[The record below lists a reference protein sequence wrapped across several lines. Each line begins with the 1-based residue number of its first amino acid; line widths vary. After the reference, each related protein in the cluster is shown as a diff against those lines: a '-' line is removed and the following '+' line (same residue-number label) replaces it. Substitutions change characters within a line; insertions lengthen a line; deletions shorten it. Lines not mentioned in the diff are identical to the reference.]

1 LLQTFLHRHA
11 RGSRARGGSRLRAG
25 ASPPAR
31 GCSFVHVVTIVPQGR
46 FGDRACNCFPFFA
59 ILQDKESGSLHA
71 CVHAAM
77 PELTERSINFVR
89 AEIGR
94 GDGGLDPLGFFWR
107 EGLVLLGPRLLRASA
122 CPQIPSAPERRCE
135 RAERVA
141 RARVTFS
148 HGRSCLML
156 FSSCSSTERR
166 LLVTSDPGVDER
178 AVEHGGSARART
190 SPTRPDCGH
199 SPCRGV
205 CDEANIFGPLAINV
219 KAEPT
224 NSAGLKAQSTF
235 DKGGTKTCVTS
246 GGWGWGTRSTSPSTP
261 TS

>member
-1 LLQTFLHRHA
+1 MRVASNFSAPSRTGVA
-11 RGSRARGGSRLRAG
+11 RGGGSRLRAG

-59 ILQDKESGSLHA
+59 ILQDKESSSLHA

-166 LLVTSDPGVDER
+166 PLVTSDPGVDER

-205 CDEANIFGPLAINV
+205 CDEANIFGRRLR
-219 KAEPT
+219 
-224 NSAGLKAQSTF
+224 LM
-235 DKGGTKTCVTS
+235 
-246 GGWGWGTRSTSPSTP
+246 
-261 TS
+261 